1 MQFVMTRV
9 GLHLKLVFYRKYR
22 ECVIA
27 GEPKLEFSLEEG
39 NCSIIVVHPGEYYT

>member
-27 GEPKLEFSLEEG
+27 GEPKWEFSLEEG
-39 NCSIIVVHPGEYYT
+39 KLFHYCCAPG